1 MGRWKRRRGGGRRG
15 LRDSGML
22 VVGGEKQTEGK
33 LRAHHFDELT
43 STHLDSSSHPKPQQA
58 LFSSPTTHLHPLTM
72 SSITIQKA
80 CLEGSFPQSSF
91 LVRTKLTSLPPS
103 LPSFAGQPG
112 LARSLLNANPEAI
125 NSIDAVGTPSLHLE
139 QQMLTLLCASSFRRT
154 AVHLSTWLPQPLLSR
169 SWNSFSRTLLH
180 QISTFVMRVGVLLLS

>member
-58 LFSSPTTHLHPLTM
+58 LFSSPPTHLHPLTM

-91 LVRTKLTSLPPS
+91 LSKLFPRSNEADLLPPS
-103 LPSFAGQPG
+103 LPSFVCRSTRT
-112 LARSLLNANPEAI
+112 RSL
-125 NSIDAVGTPSLHLE
+125 
-139 QQMLTLLCASSFRRT
+139 SSQRE
-154 AVHLSTWLPQPLLSR
+154 SR
-169 SWNSFSRTLLH
+169 SHQLHRRRGYSFSP
-180 QISTFVMRVGVLLLS
+180 S